1 MANNVT
7 GNATSQPSGEQ
18 AGGRRKKKKLPPSKP
33 EICAVAHSRTRKLQ
47 LPPPNS
53 AIQSVVHPTFARVA
67 LQALED
73 IEGISSRNLETLRRA
88 GVKSLRLLI
97 EKASTRKSRVELAE
111 KTGISD
117 VYLLNWVSR
126 ADLYRISG
134 IGPEYAA
141 LLEAVGIDSPVEL
154 ARRSPHHLH
163 VQMVKR
169 NADKKLVRRLPSEKL
184 VSRWVETAKNL
195 PRAVQY

>member
-1 MANNVT
+1 
-7 GNATSQPSGEQ
+7 
-18 AGGRRKKKKLPPSKP
+18 
-33 EICAVAHSRTRKLQ
+33 
-47 LPPPNS
+47 
-53 AIQSVVHPTFARVA
+53 VVHPTFARVA

-184 VSRWVETAKNL
+184 VSRWVETARTL
-195 PRAVQY
+195 PRVVQY